1 MKVRWNTGDTP
12 GKVEYL
18 DYGAIQQ
25 ALQADPGAL
34 EVLYGLDDPDAPGS
48 AEGDAEQ
55 APERVRHPGA
65 APDLAEQQETGAG
78 GPFRTVP
85 GHGADAADAGRVG
98 PTVAHTTEAFDPG
111 QADFAPAPGAPVPE
125 RSGRE
130 LSFERAKEVADAAN
144 AKTQE
149 TTAQA
154 KSEEKEAAA
163 AAEGASAPEEAA
175 APERAEEPQRRG
187 PGRPRKE

>member
-18 DYGAIQQ
+18 DYGAVQQ
-25 ALQADPGAL
+25 ALQADPEAL
-34 EVLYGLDDPDAPGS
+34 EVLHGLDDPEAPGS
-48 AEGDAEQ
+48 AEGDAEM
-55 APERVRHPGA
+55 APERLRHPA
-65 APDLAEQQETGAG
+65 TAPDFAEQQASPGQ
-78 GPFRTVP
+78 FREVP
-85 GHGADAADAGRVG
+85 GHGAAGSDAGRVG

-144 AKTQE
+144 AKTAE

-154 KSEEKEAAA
+154 KPEEKEAAA
-163 AAEGASAPEEAA
+163 AAEGASAPEE
-175 APERAEEPQRRG
+175 EPHRRG

>member
-18 DYGAIQQ
+18 DYGAVQQ
-25 ALQADPGAL
+25 ALQADPEAL
-34 EVLYGLDDPDAPGS
+34 EIVRDDPNAPGS
-48 AEGDAEQ
+48 AEGDAEM
-55 APERVRHPGA
+55 APERIRHPGA
-65 APDLAEQQETGAG
+65 APDLAEQQETG

-85 GHGADAADAGRVG
+85 GHGADSADAGRVG
-98 PTVAHTTEAFDPG
+98 PTVAHTTEAFDPK

-125 RSGRE
+125 RSGRD
-130 LSFERAKEVADAAN
+130 LSFERAKEIADAAN
-144 AKTQE
+144 AKTAE

-154 KSEEKEAAA
+154 NPEEKEAAA
-163 AAEGASAPEEAA
+163 EAEGAP
-175 APERAEEPQRRG
+175 APERAEEPHRRG